1 MSIDAGAVV
10 ATALQEV
17 DRAPHAEAGAQVSA
31 VIYSLIETAKETGLA
46 DFAFTKT
53 GSNPAPVFK
62 ENQICRSLST
72 VGFFIMRFTNIKGMN
87 QQNASRIAAR
97 ASIVQI
103 G

>member
-46 DFAFTKT
+46 DFA
-53 GSNPAPVFK
+53 
-62 ENQICRSLST
+62 
-72 VGFFIMRFTNIKGMN
+72 
-87 QQNASRIAAR
+87 
-97 ASIVQI
+97 
-103 G
+103 

>member
-1 MSIDAGAVV
+1 MFCVTLPHMSIDAGAVV

-53 GSNPAPVFK
+53 GSNPAP
-62 ENQICRSLST
+62 
-72 VGFFIMRFTNIKGMN
+72 GFQRKSNLP
-87 QQNASRIAAR
+87 
-97 ASIVQI
+97 
-103 G
+103 